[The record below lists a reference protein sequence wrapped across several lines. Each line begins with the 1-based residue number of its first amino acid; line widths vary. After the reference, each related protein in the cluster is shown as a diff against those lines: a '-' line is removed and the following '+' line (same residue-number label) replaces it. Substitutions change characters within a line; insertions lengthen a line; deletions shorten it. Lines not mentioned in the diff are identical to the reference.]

1 MFDPIIPHHGARLV
15 GKRIKSSGIIQTT
28 GKVMYVVG
36 FYPVVFH
43 SAFQRCP
50 PPADTN
56 TRIIQVADFIMGNV
70 DTADVSRTDPH
81 APPVF
86 IGHIGDQIIFNGNVR
101 A

>member
-1 MFDPIIPHHGARLV
+1 
-15 GKRIKSSGIIQTT
+15 
-28 GKVMYVVG
+28 
-36 FYPVVFH
+36 
-43 SAFQRCP
+43 
-50 PPADTN
+50 
-56 TRIIQVADFIMGNV
+56 MGNV

>member
-1 MFDPIIPHHGARLV
+1 MFDPIIPHHGARLI

-28 GKVMYVVG
+28 GKVMYIVG

-43 SAFQRCP
+43 SAFQGCP
-50 PPADTN
+50 SPADTN